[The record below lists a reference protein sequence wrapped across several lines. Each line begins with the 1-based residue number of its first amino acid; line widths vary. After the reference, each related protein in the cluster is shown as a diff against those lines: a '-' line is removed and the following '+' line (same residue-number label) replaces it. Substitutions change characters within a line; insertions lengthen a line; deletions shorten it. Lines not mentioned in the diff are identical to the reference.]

1 MPQFSVKMGE
11 IEWAMWANE
20 QAVAGAFSK
29 SQISHDPFNECLQ
42 ESSEKWSRL
51 LTWQIRELLSD
62 EREMIFL

>member
-29 SQISHDPFNECLQ
+29 SQISHDSFNESLQ
-42 ESSEKWSRL
+42 QSSQKVVTTVDLANKR
-51 LTWQIRELLSD
+51 IA
-62 EREMIFL
+62 F